1 MPHLINFIRNNSIL
15 DGCWEFV
22 HFLFI
27 RKENEPKETYPGY
40 APYRVRSLQSNFRGR
55 ENRLLPD
62 RRSIGRPAQLTP
74 KIRLPLTAAQGAP
87 SAALRSKVPNLYLA
101 MNQ

>member
-1 MPHLINFIRNNSIL
+1 MPHLINFTRNNSIL
-15 DGCWEFV
+15 DGCWEFF

-62 RRSIGRPAQLTP
+62 RRSIGRPAQLRP

-87 SAALRSKVPNLYLA
+87 RTELRSKVRTIFLA
-101 MNQ
+101 MH